1 MTPASPEKDKK
12 KGECHNIEQKAK
24 NTCYKPRFHN
34 CILRLFQNGPDHDNP
49 NNGKGIV
56 KEVKNMLP
64 VPSQKERKISML
76 ISPNIGLRIPLKPET
91 PLDFTSYYPKVLMYS
106 R

>member
-24 NTCYKPRFHN
+24 NTCYKPCFHN

-49 NNGKGIV
+49 NNGKGYRKRG
-56 KEVKNMLP
+56 KEYTSCAEPKRKKNKYAY
-64 VPSQKERKISML
+64 Q
-76 ISPNIGLRIPLKPET
+76 PEYRAENS
-91 PLDFTSYYPKVLMYS
+91 LEI
-106 R
+106 